1 MRTEAKSNR
10 LGCKNPDSWDWLDA
24 IAGTLDEDFLK
35 AVLDSRDEA
44 RAEAAEHATGDQM
57 FS

>member
-1 MRTEAKSNR
+1 MRVKEKSR
-10 LGCKNPDSWDWLDA
+10 RVVRQNPDSWDWLDA

-35 AVLDSRDEA
+35 AVLESSQEA
-44 RAEAAEHATGDQM
+44 RNEAIKQDTADEL